1 MIHTMTIQREII
13 WSAAR
18 NLLESMGRQDF
29 EITAF
34 YTGRENPLHNNE
46 VETTISK
53 SLPGW
58 PGIHEISV
66 SRYVRTMS
74 DGEPYK
80 TFYCYVR
87 LEPLTVI
94 THEKHIALFECT
106 KENVRRLQDEFRM
119 FMSWYLQ
126 LDGTPTVMN
135 ETAEL
140 HTWDANR
147 SDYTIDVRM
156 NNHDEVLAMMNLCK
170 MSVLST
176 KQKGALE
183 PTSIYDSHFHDDM
196 FKFGNNSWEVEIYD
210 KQAEIENH
218 REQYIKEYDS
228 EDIYERIHAE
238 SQNILRFEYRRKYAG
253 IGKNSTKLESK
264 NVMEF
269 MSEELAIKWFHRF
282 YEENIGYEPFYVLDY
297 QLEKKLAEGF
307 PMTKAEA
314 MAETARKKK
323 YDKDA
328 EVAKREGRSIPPYK
342 KRLLGHKAEEYWQH
356 MADIASSKG
365 MQNALNS
372 YYGPT
377 STFKARNKRIRER
390 AGVSP
395 VPIPKNWITERD
407 DGKGRGLKLPHDFLP
422 NPIKRPEK

>member
-94 THEKHIALFECT
+94 THEKHVALFECT
-106 KENVRRLQDEFRM
+106 KENVTRLQDEFRM

-170 MSVLST
+170 MSVLSNER
-176 KQKGALE
+176 KEALE
-183 PTSIYDSHFHDDM
+183 STSTYDKHFRDDM

-210 KQAEIENH
+210 KQKEIENH
-218 REQYIKEYDS
+218 REKYINEYES
-228 EDIYERIHAE
+228 EDIYERLHSE

-253 IGKNSTKLESK
+253 IGRNSTKLESK

-269 MSEELAIKWFHRF
+269 LSEELAERWFHVF
-282 YEENIGYEPFYVLDY
+282 YSENIGYEPFYVLDY
-297 QLEKKLAEGF
+297 QLDKKLAEGF
-307 PMTKAEA
+307 PMTKIEA
-314 MAETARKKK
+314 AKEAARKRK

-328 EVAKREGRSIPPYK
+328 AAAKNDGRSISPYK
-342 KRLLGHKAEEYWQH
+342 KQLLGRKAKAHRDH
-356 MADIASSKG
+356 MADIAKHNG
-365 MQNALNS
+365 MQNFLDA
-372 YYGPT
+372 YGGST
-377 STFKARNKRIRER
+377 STFKARNKRIREC

-407 DGKGRGLKLPHDFLP
+407 DGKGRGMNLPHDFLP
-422 NPIKRPEK
+422 NPIARPEE